1 VTAAAL
7 ERVQGLVLRSADR
20 LRLTRTAFYFLT
32 LDEPDTVRRLVGR
45 LLAED
50 RILSDAE
57 ARRCVRGGGIDCQV
71 AVGFT
76 AGGLERLGH
85 AYHPHPTQV
94 LRPDHADDF
103 RRPGDTDKVVWQ
115 DDPDAFGWGMA
126 ARSELLGDRVATP
139 WPGTGC
145 NMLLWIAT
153 ATENEACEE
162 AVDRAVRDS
171 GVHVNHFDRGAE
183 SSDPPIA
190 LGFRDGTGQPYL
202 SELASSRDRLPGGGT
217 ITPDGWRPVPLGEF
231 VLGYTDAGGERLVPE
246 PRWLAAGGTFLVYR
260 KYEFNVAALDQLL
273 ADEGHE
279 YERAVGR
286 SADGVADVA
295 AKLVGRY
302 RVGETPAELPEGY
315 DATVPPASPG
325 LTAPAG
331 ANDFRYGHDTY
342 GHACPLGAHIR
353 RANPRDALGFDG
365 ELTERHRILR
375 RSVLWEEEG
384 REGLHFV
391 CVNARINDQFE
402 FIQRRWFNTGS
413 AFRLG
418 ADIDLIAGSWPEP
431 DEHGRREAGSVIQG
445 THPVLF
451 RAQDPLTELQGGDY
465 FLMPGMD
472 GLRALSRIDS

>member
-1 VTAAAL
+1 
-7 ERVQGLVLRSADR
+7 
-20 LRLTRTAFYFLT
+20 
-32 LDEPDTVRRLVGR
+32 
-45 LLAED
+45 
-50 RILSDAE
+50 
-57 ARRCVRGGGIDCQV
+57 
-71 AVGFT
+71 
-76 AGGLERLGH
+76 
-85 AYHPHPTQV
+85 
-94 LRPDHADDF
+94 
-103 RRPGDTDKVVWQ
+103 
-115 DDPDAFGWGMA
+115 
-126 ARSELLGDRVATP
+126 
-139 WPGTGC
+139 
-145 NMLLWIAT
+145 
-153 ATENEACEE
+153 
-162 AVDRAVRDS
+162 
-171 GVHVNHFDRGAE
+171 
-183 SSDPPIA
+183 
-190 LGFRDGTGQPYL
+190 
-202 SELASSRDRLPGGGT
+202 
-217 ITPDGWRPVPLGEF
+217 
-231 VLGYTDAGGERLVPE
+231 
-246 PRWLAAGGTFLVYR
+246 
-260 KYEFNVAALDQLL
+260 
-273 ADEGHE
+273 
-279 YERAVGR
+279 
-286 SADGVADVA
+286 
-295 AKLVGRY
+295 
-302 RVGETPAELPEGY
+302 LPEGY
-315 DATVPPASPG
+315 DAAVPPASPG
-325 LTAPAG
+325 LTAPAS

>member
-20 LRLTRTAFYFLT
+20 ERLKRTAFYFLT
-32 LDEPDTVRRLVGR
+32 IDEPDAGRRLVGR
-45 LLAED
+45 LLDKEWV
-50 RILSDAE
+50 LSDAD
-57 ARRCVRGGGIDCQV
+57 ARRSVRHGGIDCQV

-76 AGGLERLGH
+76 ADGLKRLGH

-94 LRPDHADDF
+94 LTPDHADDF
-103 RRPGDTDKVVWQ
+103 REPGDADKVVWQ
-115 DDPDAFGWGMA
+115 DDPNAFGWGMA
-126 ARSELLGDRVATP
+126 KRSELLGDHVRTP
-139 WPGTGC
+139 WPGAGC

-153 ATENEACEE
+153 ANDDSEK

-171 GVHVNHFDRGAE
+171 GVHVHPIEHGAE
-183 SSDPPIA
+183 RSDPPIA
-190 LGFRDGTGQPYL
+190 LGFHDGTGQPYL

-217 ITPDGWRPVPLGEF
+217 ITPHGWRPVPLGEF
-231 VLGYTDAGGERLVPE
+231 VLGCTDAGGERLVPE

-260 KYEFNVAALDQLL
+260 KYEFNVPELDQLL
-273 ADEGHE
+273 EDQGCE

-286 SADGVADVA
+286 SAGGRADVA

-302 RVGETPAELPEGY
+302 RVGESPPELPEGY

-365 ELTERHRILR
+365 HLTERHRILR
-375 RSVLWEEEG
+375 RSVLWEENG

-391 CVNARINDQFE
+391 CVNARIHDQFE
-402 FIQRRWFNTGS
+402 FIQRQWFNTGS
-413 AFRLG
+413 GFRLG
-418 ADIDLIAGSWPEP
+418 GHIDLLAGSWPEP
-431 DEHGRREAGSVIQG
+431 GEPERRAAAGSVVIQG
-445 THPVLF
+445 THPVVY
-451 RAQDPLTELQGGDY
+451 RAPGPVTELLGGDY
-465 FLMPGMD
+465 FLMPGVD
-472 GLRALSRIDS
+472 GLRALARIDP